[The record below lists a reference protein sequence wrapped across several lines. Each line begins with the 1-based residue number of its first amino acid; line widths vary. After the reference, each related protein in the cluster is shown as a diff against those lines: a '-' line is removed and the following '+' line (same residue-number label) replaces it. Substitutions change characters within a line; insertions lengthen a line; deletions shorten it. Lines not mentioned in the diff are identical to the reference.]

1 MTTDSI
7 SAEPAQPAPAT
18 APRMR
23 GQIGTR
29 QLIIG
34 LVVIIVLALLAR
46 FGYTYYIDFDL
57 YVTTDDAMVDSES
70 GVGRADWLGHAGDL
84 ADQARR

>member
-7 SAEPAQPAPAT
+7 SAEPTQPAPTT

-29 QLIIG
+29 QLVIG
-34 LVVIIVLALLAR
+34 LVVIIVLALVAC
-46 FGYTYYIDFDL
+46 FGYTYYIELDL
-57 YVTTDDAMVDSES
+57 LCEHRRRAGQFQP